1 MYICNILTYKN
12 MIKDYCVEKRNRTT
26 LVSVVLYAAGSV
38 ADCAK
43 WLSENGEPLEYGE
56 EYIVTAR
63 FF

>member
-1 MYICNILTYKN
+1 

-26 LVSVVLYAAGSV
+26 FVGVVLYAAGSV

-43 WLSENGEPLEYGE
+43 WLSENGETLEYGE
-56 EYIVTAR
+56 EYIITAR